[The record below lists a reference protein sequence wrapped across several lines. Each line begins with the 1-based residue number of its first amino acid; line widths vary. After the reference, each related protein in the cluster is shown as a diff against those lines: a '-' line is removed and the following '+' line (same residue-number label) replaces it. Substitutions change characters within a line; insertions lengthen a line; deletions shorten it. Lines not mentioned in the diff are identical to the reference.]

1 MLISFSVE
9 NFRSFKAEETLNLLA
24 STRLGATRGSPHCRE
39 ITGTGEHVLRV
50 ASLYGAN
57 GAGKS
62 NLVRAIR
69 LLEHLVLR
77 GTPPGK
83 PISYTP
89 FVMDGESPNKP
100 SSLELQFIEKGEV
113 FRYGMSYDADRIH
126 EEWLAVYKGK
136 KEQNLFTRISKE
148 DGTVTVTLAP
158 TAKDTSFPQKI
169 RALAEVGARPNQL
182 FLTEVVNLDDP
193 NAQGPHFQRV
203 VNWFKSTLQ
212 VIEPDSPFG
221 RLAET
226 IATDER
232 FVEFAGR
239 FLREA
244 STGIAGLD
252 VQTREIPR
260 SELFKSSS
268 NVLENLL
275 DHLPQDGDIVIQGPQ
290 GGEMFV
296 DKSRK
301 NVITVR
307 NIGALHD
314 SATGNMVKLPLRE
327 ESDGSRRLL
336 NLLPALYRITTE
348 STVFVIDELER
359 SMHPMLARK
368 FIEFF
373 LKAVRGA
380 DSQLIFTTH
389 ESTLLDLDLVRRD
402 GIWFAEKGKNGATHL
417 YSLADFKVRNDLRV
431 EKGYLAGRFGA
442 IPFLG
447 GIDHLI
453 EEQAAAEPEA

>member
-203 VNWFKSTLQ
+203 VNWFEIHS
-212 VIEPDSPFG
+212 SSH
-221 RLAET
+221 RA
-226 IATDER
+226 R
-232 FVEFAGR
+232 FAV
-239 FLREA
+239 REA
-244 STGIAGLD
+244 CRDDRHGREVCRVRRSVSTRG
-252 VQTREIPR
+252 QHR
-260 SELFKSSS
+260 
-268 NVLENLL
+268 
-275 DHLPQDGDIVIQGPQ
+275 HC
-290 GGEMFV
+290 
-296 DKSRK
+296 
-301 NVITVR
+301 
-307 NIGALHD
+307 
-314 SATGNMVKLPLRE
+314 
-327 ESDGSRRLL
+327 GSGR
-336 NLLPALYRITTE
+336 
-348 STVFVIDELER
+348 
-359 SMHPMLARK
+359 
-368 FIEFF
+368 
-373 LKAVRGA
+373 A
-380 DSQLIFTTH
+380 DS
-389 ESTLLDLDLVRRD
+389 
-402 GIWFAEKGKNGATHL
+402 
-417 YSLADFKVRNDLRV
+417 RNTEV
-431 EKGYLAGRFGA
+431 
-442 IPFLG
+442 
-447 GIDHLI
+447 
-453 EEQAAAEPEA
+453 